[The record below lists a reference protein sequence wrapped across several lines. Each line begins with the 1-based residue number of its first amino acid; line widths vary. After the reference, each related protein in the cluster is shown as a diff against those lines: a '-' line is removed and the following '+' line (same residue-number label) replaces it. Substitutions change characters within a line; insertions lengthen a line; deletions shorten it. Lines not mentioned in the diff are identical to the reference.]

1 MSSTSAAAPPLMPTT
16 QPGPGSVP
24 QPGFAR
30 AMRPYFRQVAGL
42 LTLGSV
48 CGVLMNTAVVLP
60 AVLLGHAIDTVLAF
74 DQGHA
79 DGAAVTRAAL
89 LLVAGTVATELP
101 RVGKRRWLG
110 FCKNRIRADVRA
122 DALRGVLSWPAARL
136 HRTPVGEVMARV
148 VGDVEVLGTG
158 VGEVIVETWDTLLF
172 SVSLVVVMLAY
183 DPTLGLVALAPVPA
197 ALALAKAVGG
207 RVARRTIRAR
217 EANAALT
224 TFVQEGLT
232 GLRVLRVSGRGA
244 AFVTRLRGLADEQA
258 EAELSAIGLNAV
270 LAPVYTALVTS
281 GVVAVIWLGGHRVV
295 AGAMS
300 VGDLVA
306 FLALFARFTGRA
318 FRIPQMANRVQ
329 TAAAAYTRL
338 APLLAVPAP
347 RSDQPPRASWRPDWV
362 AGPLTPAEPPTE
374 RFGPSTVTLEDVTFT
389 YTGAAVAAL
398 TDVTLDI
405 APGSLVAVTGPVGAG
420 KSALAR
426 LAVGLY
432 PPDAGQVRVDGAD
445 PHAWT
450 WADRAAVGYLPQGHP
465 VFSGSIAE
473 NVLLGDG
480 GSASVERVADALRTA
495 GLDDDVAAMPA
506 GSATGI
512 GELGV
517 RVSGGQRQRIAL
529 ARALAAPA
537 GGAPRLL
544 VLDDPFSAV
553 DVDTE
558 ATIVTALRA
567 AVGPTAPLAH
577 RATVLLCST
586 RLAAFPQADVVV
598 VLNAGRVAEVGP
610 HDQLLA
616 ADGLYARIFRAQ
628 QHSHT
633 APSSRDS
640 S

>member
-1 MSSTSAAAPPLMPTT
+1 
-16 QPGPGSVP
+16 
-24 QPGFAR
+24 
-30 AMRPYFRQVAGL
+30 
-42 LTLGSV
+42 
-48 CGVLMNTAVVLP
+48 
-60 AVLLGHAIDTVLAF
+60 
-74 DQGHA
+74 
-79 DGAAVTRAAL
+79 
-89 LLVAGTVATELP
+89 
-101 RVGKRRWLG
+101 
-110 FCKNRIRADVRA
+110 
-122 DALRGVLSWPAARL
+122 
-136 HRTPVGEVMARV
+136 
-148 VGDVEVLGTG
+148 
-158 VGEVIVETWDTLLF
+158 
-172 SVSLVVVMLAY
+172 
-183 DPTLGLVALAPVPA
+183 
-197 ALALAKAVGG
+197 
-207 RVARRTIRAR
+207 
-217 EANAALT
+217 
-224 TFVQEGLT
+224 
-232 GLRVLRVSGRGA
+232 
-244 AFVTRLRGLADEQA
+244 
-258 EAELSAIGLNAV
+258 V

-306 FLALFARFTGRA
+306 FLALFGRFTGRA

-329 TAAAAYTRL
+329 AAAAAYTRL
-338 APLLAVPAP
+338 APLLAAPAP
-347 RSDQPPRASWRPDWV
+347 RSDQPVRASWRPDWV
-362 AGPLTPAEPPTE
+362 AGPLTPAESPTD
-374 RFGPSTVTLEDVTFT
+374 RVDPSKVTLEEVTFT
-389 YTGAAVAAL
+389 YPGAAVAAL

-432 PPDAGQVRVDGAD
+432 PADAGQVRVDGAD

-450 WADRAAVGYLPQGHP
+450 GAGRAAVGYLPQGHP

-495 GLDDDVAAMPA
+495 GLDDDVAEMPA

-537 GGAPRLL
+537 DGAPRLL

-567 AVGPTAPLAH
+567 AVGPTAPRAH

-586 RLAAFPQADVVV
+586 RLAAFPQADLVV
-598 VLNAGRVAEVGP
+598 VLNAGRVTEVGP

-616 ADGLYARIFRAQ
+616 AGGLYASIFQAQ